1 MTYKQSRTKAYPI
14 FEKSE
19 FLKETSW
26 RGGDLHQSPQNN
38 KSILYIP
45 PILKI
50 YKKYLYLKINKSKK
64 IGGLFYFYNSF
75 SIYKNLY
82 DSVIT
87 ITMKM
92 NLKIVTL
99 TVILGSL

>member
-45 PILKI
+45 PH
-50 YKKYLYLKINKSKK
+50 
-64 IGGLFYFYNSF
+64 FR
-75 SIYKNLY
+75 NL
-82 DSVIT
+82 
-87 ITMKM
+87 
-92 NLKIVTL
+92 
-99 TVILGSL
+99 